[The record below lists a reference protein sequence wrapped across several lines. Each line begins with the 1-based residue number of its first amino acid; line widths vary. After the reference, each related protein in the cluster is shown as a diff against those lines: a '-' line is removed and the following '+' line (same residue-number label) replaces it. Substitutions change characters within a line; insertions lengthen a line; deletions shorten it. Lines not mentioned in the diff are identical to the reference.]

1 MASSSLPGFE
11 SEKATDE
18 NVRTWWSAASGNAG
32 EYFVMD
38 LGKKVRVNSVQINFA
53 EQDINPDASKETD
66 YHAYKLYISN
76 NGEDW
81 KQIVDKSKNTV
92 AVPHEYVE
100 LSVPVRP
107 LLLK

>member
-1 MASSSLPGFE
+1 
-11 SEKATDE
+11 
-18 NVRTWWSAASGNAG
+18 
-32 EYFVMD
+32 MD

-100 LSVPVRP
+100 LSVPVSS
-107 LLLK
+107 LLNRECTYSQRR